1 MKQYLLDTNICIYLL
16 KGQFNI
22 NEKIKKV
29 GKENCFL
36 SEMTVAEMKF
46 GVENSSKKKQNREKL
61 KEFQSLLD
69 VIPIF
74 PSLDIYAKEK
84 SRLRKKGQIVDD
96 FDLLIGATSIF
107 NNLTLVTRNVKHFN
121 RLEGINLEDWTKD
134 K

>member
-1 MKQYLLDTNICIYLL
+1 MN
-16 KGQFNI
+16 
-22 NEKIKKV
+22 
-29 GKENCFL
+29 
-36 SEMTVAEMKF
+36 VAEMKF

-69 VIPIF
+69 IVPIF

-84 SRLRKKGQIVDD
+84 SRLRRKGQIVDD

-107 NNLTLVTRNVKHFN
+107 NNLCLVTRNVKHFE
-121 RLEGINLEDWTKD
+121 RLDEINIEDWTKD